1 MEFVN
6 KREEY
11 LSHRDDDSLTFEF
24 KELRERIAK
33 TQECNV
39 YTTGVDDAERVK
51 KLVRKIKK
59 LEKEVKFWKKLSR
72 GNTVSR
78 QFTSRKRS

>member
-1 MEFVN
+1 MN
-6 KREEY
+6 KEITK
-11 LSHRDDDSLTFEF
+11 TFEF
-24 KELRERIAK
+24 KELRERMAK
-33 TQECNV
+33 TQEGNV

-59 LEKEVKFWKKLSR
+59 LEKEVKAWKKLS
-72 GNTVSR
+72 GDNTVSR

>member
-11 LSHRDDDSLTFEF
+11 LSHRDDNSLTFEF
-24 KELRERIAK
+24 KELRERTAK
-33 TQECNV
+33 TQEGNV
-39 YTTGVDDAERVK
+39 YTKGVDDAERVK

-59 LEKEVKFWKKLSR
+59 LEKEVKFWKKLNR